1 MFRGPL
7 GRDPNFESWTTC
19 CMFQLSSIGGDTN
32 NLRVNCYPAYN
43 SNILLSTQSAL
54 HLAPVFTRHRR
65 FVPLPAPL

>member
-1 MFRGPL
+1 MLYVSTLIDRGKRIKL
-7 GRDPNFESWTTC
+7 AGEL
-19 CMFQLSSIGGDTN
+19 LSGVYNSI
-32 NLRVNCYPAYN
+32 